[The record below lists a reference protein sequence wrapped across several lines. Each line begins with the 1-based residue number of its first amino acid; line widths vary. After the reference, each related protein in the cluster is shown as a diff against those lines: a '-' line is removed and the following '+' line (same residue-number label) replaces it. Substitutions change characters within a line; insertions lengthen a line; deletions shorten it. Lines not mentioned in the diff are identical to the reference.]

1 MDYDKPTEKSSML
14 ESSSPGSMDPQRSVI
29 ECDLDPPRH
38 ASLGVD
44 PAPCVGGPGFFIGEG
59 WVAQKGE
66 SVLVHGGHYA
76 CIRRVGERWRL
87 VCGDLQ
93 KVWVDQ
99 DHLEVLRVPRVIQM
113 FAEWSRAVE
122 FAASLVLGDD

>member
-1 MDYDKPTEKSSML
+1 MQNSGKSCVARDASC
-14 ESSSPGSMDPQRSVI
+14 PGPVDPQGSFT
-29 ECDLDPPRH
+29 ECDSDSPRLS
-38 ASLGVD
+38 SLGVD

-59 WVAQKGE
+59 WVAQEGE

-99 DHLEVLRVPRVIQM
+99 DHLEVLRVPRM
-113 FAEWSRAVE
+113 MELFDD
-122 FAASLVLGDD
+122 FGAAARVGAGLVLGDD